1 MLDRSAGRRQDAGGV
16 PPERSAVSD
25 GVLRKAAV
33 ERASSPEQL
42 DLMMQVTSPIG
53 WVAVLAM
60 AALLGLAVVW
70 SVVGSVPDLVESR
83 GVLMRGERLFEIQAP
98 MGGTLEQ
105 LDVRPGATL
114 AAGQVIAR
122 VLRDQAGL
130 EERSADAI
138 ALAKN
143 EELVAAK
150 RRELESVRRQ
160 LATQQDLVRQGL
172 AARNSLYE
180 FERGINLVQGELNAL
195 EREVQLL
202 RSRQKSTAE
211 VTAPSGGRVV
221 QVLKSTGDRVRE
233 DEPLLRLEPLSAP
246 GAAQAFCGGEVHA
259 VLFVPG
265 PLVGKVRAGR
275 PARVSPAD
283 LKREEHGYIV
293 GRVEWVASHA
303 ASSDDMREKLK
314 NDQLVQA
321 FGGLGPVYEARVCLQ
336 RDPANARNGFKWSSG
351 QGPAQ
356 AIEPGAACA
365 ASLVADER
373 RPYTYLIPALRRGTG
388 L

>member
-1 MLDRSAGRRQDAGGV
+1 MSDR
-16 PPERSAVSD
+16 
-25 GVLRKAAV
+25 VLRKAAI

-60 AALLGLAVVW
+60 AGLLGLAVVW
-70 SVVGSVPDLVESR
+70 SLVGSIPDLVESR
-83 GVLMRGERLFEIQAP
+83 GVLMRGERLFEVQAP
-98 MGGTLEQ
+98 MGGTLQ
-105 LDVRPGATL
+105 SLDVRPGATL

-130 EERSADAI
+130 EERSADEI

-143 EELVAAK
+143 EELVVAK

-160 LATQQDLVRQGL
+160 LATQQDLIRQGL
-172 AARNSLYE
+172 AARNSLYD

-211 VTAPSGGRVV
+211 VKVASGGRVV
-221 QVLKSTGDRVRE
+221 QVLKSSGDRVRE
-233 DEPLLRLEPLSAP
+233 DEPLLRLEPLLAP
-246 GAAQAFCGGEVHA
+246 GAPQAFCGGEVHA

-265 PLVGKVRAGR
+265 PLVGKLRAGD

-283 LKREEHGYIV
+283 LKREEYGYIV
-293 GRVEWVASHA
+293 GRVEWVASYA

-321 FGGLGPVYEARVCLQ
+321 FGGLGPVYEARVCLE

-356 AIEPGAACA
+356 AIEPGAACG
-365 ASLVADER
+365 ASLVVDER
-373 RPYTYLIPALRRGTG
+373 RPFTYLIPALRRGTG

>member
-1 MLDRSAGRRQDAGGV
+1 MNEGIF
-16 PPERSAVSD
+16 
-25 GVLRKAAV
+25 RKAAI

-42 DLMMQVTSPIG
+42 DLLVQVTSPIG
-53 WVAVLAM
+53 WLALVTM
-60 AALLGLAVVW
+60 AGLLGLALVW
-70 SVVGSVPDLVESR
+70 SVLGSIPDLVEGR

-98 MGGTLEQ
+98 MGGTLERF
-105 LDVRPGATL
+105 DVRPGATL

-130 EERSADAI
+130 EERSADVL
-138 ALAKN
+138 ALARN
-143 EELVAAK
+143 EELIAAK
-150 RRELESVRRQ
+150 RRELETVQRQ
-160 LATQQDLVRQGL
+160 LATQQQLIRQGL

-202 RSRQKSTAE
+202 RARRQSTAE
-211 VTAPSGGRVV
+211 VTVGTPGRVV
-221 QVLKSTGDRVRE
+221 QVLKSAGDRVRE
-233 DEPLLRLEPLSAP
+233 DEPILRLEPLT
-246 GAAQAFCGGEVHA
+246 AAQPQAFCGGQVHA

-265 PLVGKVRAGR
+265 PLVGKLRAGN
-275 PARVSPAD
+275 PARVSPSD
-283 LKREEHGYIV
+283 VKREEHGFIL
-293 GRVEWVASHA
+293 GRVEWVASYA

-314 NDQLVQA
+314 NDQLVQV
-321 FGGLGPVYEARVCLQ
+321 FGSLGPVYEARVCLE
-336 RDPANARNGFKWSSG
+336 RDPANTLNGFKWSAG
-351 QGPAQ
+351 QGPKQ

-365 ASLVADER
+365 ASVVVDQR